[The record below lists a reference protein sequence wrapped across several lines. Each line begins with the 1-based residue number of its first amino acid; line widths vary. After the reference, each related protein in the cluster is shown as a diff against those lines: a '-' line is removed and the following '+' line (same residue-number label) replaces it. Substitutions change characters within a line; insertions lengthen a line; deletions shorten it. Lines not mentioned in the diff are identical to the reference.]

1 MFLLFAVWAVFG
13 FASRRR
19 RKSSSEMA
27 RRLWLV
33 LKGRR
38 GPMTEQEIKAIE
50 ENSDALKQTISILTQ
65 EKIALEERIAVLE
78 AVQASLRR
86 LLPNEKRRDHLLS

>member
-1 MFLLFAVWAVFG
+1 
-13 FASRRR
+13 
-19 RKSSSEMA
+19 MA

-50 ENSDALKQTISILTQ
+50 ENSDALTQTISILRQ
-65 EKIALEERIAVLE
+65 EKLALEERIAVLE